1 MCSRMLQ
8 EWISQSVSNATAAGE
23 RESKA
28 MHVPQPRKVLQEV
41 LQQFLQ
47 EVHSRLQVLR
57 LFALPVPSTN
67 TDA

>member
-1 MCSRMLQ
+1 MLQ
-8 EWISQSVSNATAAGE
+8 ECITQSVSNATAAGE

-28 MHVPQPRKVLQEV
+28 MHVPQKVLQEV

-47 EVHSRLQVLR
+47 EVHSRLQVLS